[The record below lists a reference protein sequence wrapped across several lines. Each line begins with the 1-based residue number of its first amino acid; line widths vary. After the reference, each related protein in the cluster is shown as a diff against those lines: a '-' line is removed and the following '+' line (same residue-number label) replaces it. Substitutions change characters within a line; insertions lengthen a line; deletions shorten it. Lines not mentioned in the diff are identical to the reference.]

1 MAIVACCHELG
12 SGKKGPEYYHTY
24 EIMPT
29 FAAHLRDSKTP
40 EHMTSS
46 ARLFFFFLFSLAFTF
61 VSAQGINDHG
71 SAADHHSPE
80 IECGTHD
87 DYDPAGVILHHIAD
101 ANEFHVI
108 GDVSIPLPVFLYAPG
123 EGLSTGL
130 SSMFH
135 HGATSV
141 DGYVMNHGRINRL
154 ADAPADLMEGHHEV
168 ECIAH
173 SSVEVDGKTR
183 DMYYALI
190 EGDRYLLDAPSVGD
204 GGLLGGGITS
214 FYDFS
219 ITKNVFTMILAALL
233 LVLLWGAVA
242 RGYKKNEGKAPSGI
256 QSLMEPFF
264 VFLRDEISIPMI
276 GEKHYERF
284 QPFIM
289 TIFFFVLFCNLMG
302 LIPIFPGS
310 SNVTGNLAV
319 TMALAVIAAI
329 VAYFHGN
336 RHYWEHTLWMPGV
349 PPLIKIFILTPVE
362 ILGLVIKPFSLM
374 VRLFANI
381 TAGHIII
388 LSLISLIFIFGD
400 NGESVVAASAGA
412 VVAVAFTLFMNCI
425 ELLVAFVQA
434 FIFAILSASYIG
446 AAVEDAHHH
455 DEAGHHGEEKTS
467 EGGVMGGAVTGMHTA
482 AN

>member
-1 MAIVACCHELG
+1 M
-12 SGKKGPEYYHTY
+12 T
-24 EIMPT
+24 
-29 FAAHLRDSKTP
+29 LR
-40 EHMTSS
+40 
-46 ARLFFFFLFSLAFTF
+46 ARLLLICLFCLNLAVFSQEVNDRGT
-61 VSAQGINDHG
+61 AGDHG
-71 SAADHHSPE
+71 AEGDESDVHMS
-80 IECGTHD
+80 CDGHD
-87 DYDPAGVILHHIAD
+87 DEYDPAGVILHHIAD
-101 ANEFHVI
+101 ANEFHI
-108 GDVSIPLPVFLYAPG
+108 AGDITIPLPVILYAPG
-123 EGLSTGL
+123 HGFTVGL

-135 HGATSV
+135 HGQEAV
-141 DGYVMNHGRINRL
+141 EGYIMNHGRINRL
-154 ADAPADLMEGHHEV
+154 AGAPESIMEGHHHV
-168 ECIAH
+168 ECIQH
-173 SSVEVDGKTR
+173 ETVVSDDGKTS
-183 DMYYALI
+183 DIYSAKI
-190 EGDRYLLDAPSVGD
+190 DGQQYLLDAPSVGD

-219 ITKNVFTMILAALL
+219 ITKNVFTMLLAALML
-233 LVLLWGAVA
+233 ILLWGAVA
-242 RGYKKNEGKAPSGI
+242 AKYRKNEGRAPSGI

-264 VFLRDEISIPMI
+264 VFLRDEITIPMI

-289 TIFFFVLFCNLMG
+289 TVFFFVLFCNLFG

-310 SNVTGNLAV
+310 SNVTGNIAV
-319 TMALAVIAAI
+319 TMTLAVISAF

-336 RHYWEHTLWMPGV
+336 RHFWGHTLWMPGV
-349 PPLIKIFILTPVE
+349 PAAIKIFILTPVE

-388 LSLISLIFIFGD
+388 LSLISLIFIFGQ
-400 NGESVVAASAGA
+400 NGASIGGASAGA
-412 VVAVAFTLFMNCI
+412 VVTVAFTMFMNCI

-455 DEAGHHGEEKTS
+455 AELGHHGEEKIA
-467 EGGVMGGAVTGMHTA
+467 EGGAMGGAVVGMHTP

>member
-1 MAIVACCHELG
+1 M
-12 SGKKGPEYYHTY
+12 T
-24 EIMPT
+24 
-29 FAAHLRDSKTP
+29 LR
-40 EHMTSS
+40 
-46 ARLFFFFLFSLAFTF
+46 ARLLFLCLFAFGF
-61 VSAQGINDHG
+61 GFAQLPNDQG
-71 SAADHHSPE
+71 SAADHGSEGDETDVHMSCDGHE
-80 IECGTHD
+80 E
-87 DYDPAGVILHHIAD
+87 YDPAGVILNHIAD
-101 ANEFHVI
+101 ANEFHI
-108 GDVSIPLPVFLYAPG
+108 FGDVSIPLPVILYAPDHG
-123 EGLSTGL
+123 FTTGL

-135 HGATSV
+135 HGQEAV

-154 ADAPADLMEGHHEV
+154 VDAPAGIMEGHHHV
-168 ECIAH
+168 ECIQHNVLTAD
-173 SSVEVDGKTR
+173 DGKTA
-183 DMYYALI
+183 DVYYAKI
-190 EGDRYLLDAPSVGD
+190 DGEQYLLDAPSVGD

-219 ITKNVFTMILAALL
+219 ITKNVFTMLLAALL
-233 LVLLWGAVA
+233 LILLWGAVA
-242 RGYKKNEGKAPSGI
+242 SKYKQNEGKAPSGI

-264 VFLRDEISIPMI
+264 VFLRDEITIPMI

-289 TIFFFVLFCNLMG
+289 TVFFFVLFCNLFG

-310 SNVTGNLAV
+310 SNVTGNIAV
-319 TMALAVIAAI
+319 TMALAVISAV
-329 VAYFHGN
+329 VAYGHGN
-336 RHYWEHTLWMPGV
+336 RHFWGHTLWMPGV

-388 LSLISLIFIFGD
+388 LSLVSLIFIFGN
-400 NGESVVAASAGA
+400 NGESVAGAGAGA
-412 VVAVAFTLFMNCI
+412 VVTVAFTLFMNCI

-455 DEAGHHGEEKTS
+455 DELGHHGEEKIA
-467 EGGVMGGAVTGMHTA
+467 EGGAMGGAVVGMHTP

>member
-1 MAIVACCHELG
+1 MTPDLRSFLTLLFCACCAVA
-12 SGKKGPEYYHTY
+12 
-24 EIMPT
+24 
-29 FAAHLRDSKTP
+29 FAQHDG
-40 EHMTSS
+40 H
-46 ARLFFFFLFSLAFTF
+46 
-61 VSAQGINDHG
+61 DHG
-71 SAADHHSPE
+71 GDGPGQGDQGAAGPHHSADMHCSGDGHE
-80 IECGTHD
+80 DQEYADIM
-87 DYDPAGVILHHIAD
+87 LHHIAD
-101 ANEFHVI
+101 ANEFHI
-108 GDVSIPLPVFLYAPG
+108 LGDISIPLPVFLYAPG
-123 EGLSTGL
+123 HGLTTGL

-135 HGATSV
+135 HGETAV

-154 ADAPADLMEGHHEV
+154 ADAPAALVEGHHEV

-173 SSVEVDGKTR
+173 NTLMTEDGKSVEKF
-183 DMYYALI
+183 YAKI
-190 EGDRYLLDAPSVGD
+190 GGTFHLLDAPSVGD

-219 ITKNVFTMILAALL
+219 ITKNVFTMLLAALL
-233 LVLLWGAVA
+233 LILVWTSVA
-242 RGYKKNEGKAPSGI
+242 RGYRKNEGRAPRGI

-264 VFLRDEISIPMI
+264 VFIREEITVPMI

-289 TIFFFVLFCNLMG
+289 TVFFFVLFCNLFG

-310 SNVTGNLAV
+310 ANVTGNIAV
-319 TMALAVIAAI
+319 TMALAVIAAF

-336 RHYWEHTLWMPGV
+336 KHFWEHTLWMPGV
-349 PPLIKIFILTPVE
+349 PAAIKIFILTPVE

-388 LSLISLIFIFGD
+388 LSLVGLIFIFGN
-400 NGESVVAASAGA
+400 NGESIAGASAGG
-412 VVAVAFTLFMNCI
+412 VVAVAFTMFMNLI

-455 DEAGHHGEEKTS
+455 DEMGHHGEEKIA
-467 EGGVMGGAVTGMHTA
+467 EGGAMGGAVTGMHTP

>member
-1 MAIVACCHELG
+1 MTLTVRLVFLL
-12 SGKKGPEYYHTY
+12 
-24 EIMPT
+24 T
-29 FAAHLRDSKTP
+29 FCFGFGTVD
-40 EHMTSS
+40 
-46 ARLFFFFLFSLAFTF
+46 
-61 VSAQGINDHG
+61 AQSVNDHG

-80 IECGTHD
+80 IECGSHD
-87 DYDPAGVILHHIAD
+87 EYDPAGVILHHIAD
-101 ANEFHVI
+101 ANEFHVV
-108 GDVSIPLPVFLYAPG
+108 GDFTFPLPVILYAPDHG
-123 EGLSTGL
+123 FTFGL

-135 HGATSV
+135 HGQTAV

-154 ADAPADLMEGHHEV
+154 TDAPADLMEGHHVV

-173 SSVEVDGKTR
+173 SSTEIDGKTR
-183 DMYYALI
+183 DVYSALI
-190 EGDRYLLDAPSVGD
+190 DGERYTLDAPSVGD

-214 FYDFS
+214 FYDLS
-219 ITKNVFTMILAALL
+219 ITKNVFTMLLAA
-233 LVLLWGAVA
+233 VLLILLWWRVA
-242 RGYKKNEGKAPSGI
+242 RGYKKNAGKAPSGI

-264 VFLRDEISIPMI
+264 VFLRDEITIPMI

-289 TIFFFVLFCNLMG
+289 TIFFFVLFANLLG
-302 LIPIFPGS
+302 LVPIFPGS
-310 SNVTGNLAV
+310 ANVTGNLAV

-329 VAYFHGN
+329 VAYVHGN

-349 PPLIKIFILTPVE
+349 PALIKVFILTPVE

-388 LSLISLIFIFGD
+388 LSLISLIFIFGN
-400 NGESVVAASAGA
+400 NGESVIGAGAGA

-455 DEAGHHGEEKTS
+455 DEAGHHGEEKVA

-482 AN
+482 AD

>member
-1 MAIVACCHELG
+1 
-12 SGKKGPEYYHTY
+12 
-24 EIMPT
+24 
-29 FAAHLRDSKTP
+29 
-40 EHMTSS
+40 MTSS
-46 ARLFFFFLFSLAFTF
+46 ARLFFLLLFSFAFTY
-61 VSAQGINDHG
+61 VSAQEVDDHG
-71 SAADHHSPE
+71 SVADHHSPE
-80 IECGTHD
+80 MECGSHD
-87 DYDPAGVILHHIAD
+87 EYDPAGVILHHIAD

-108 GDVSIPLPVFLYAPG
+108 GDFSVPLPVFLYAP
-123 EGLSTGL
+123 EAGLTAGFSN
-130 SSMFH
+130 MFH
-135 HGATSV
+135 HGEVAV

-154 ADAPADLMEGHHEV
+154 VDAPAGLMEGDHEV

-173 SSVEVDGKTR
+173 TSTEVDGKTR

-190 EGDRYLLDAPSVGD
+190 GGERYLLDAPSVGD

-219 ITKNVFTMILAALL
+219 ITKNVFTMILASLL
-233 LVLLWGAVA
+233 LIFLWRAVA
-242 RGYKKNEGKAPSGI
+242 NGYKKNEGKAPSGI

-289 TIFFFVLFCNLMG
+289 TIFFFVLFCNLLG

-319 TMALAVIAAI
+319 TMALAVISAF

-388 LSLISLIFIFGD
+388 LSLISLIFIFGN
-400 NGESVVAASAGA
+400 NGESVLGAGA
-412 VVAVAFTLFMNCI
+412 GAIVSVAFTLFMNCI

-455 DEAGHHGEEKTS
+455 DEAGHHGEEKVA

-482 AN
+482 AD

>member
-1 MAIVACCHELG
+1 
-12 SGKKGPEYYHTY
+12 
-24 EIMPT
+24 
-29 FAAHLRDSKTP
+29 
-40 EHMTSS
+40 MTSS
-46 ARLFFFFLFSLAFTF
+46 ARYLFLFLFCF
-61 VSAQGINDHG
+61 GFGLISAQEVNDHG
-71 SAADHHSPE
+71 TAADH
-80 IECGTHD
+80 GTAGDETDVHQSCDAHGD

-101 ANEFHVI
+101 ANEFHVF
-108 GDVSIPLPVFLYAPG
+108 GDVSIPLPVILYAPEHG
-123 EGLSTGL
+123 WTVGL

-135 HGATSV
+135 HGETAV
-141 DGYVMNHGRINRL
+141 DGYVMNHGRVNRI
-154 ADAPADLMEGHHEV
+154 ADARATVLEGEHPV

-173 SSVEVDGKTR
+173 RQETVDGKTS
-183 DMYYALI
+183 DIYYAKVNG
-190 EGDRYLLDAPSVGD
+190 EEYLLDAPSVGD

-219 ITKNVFTMILAALL
+219 ITKNVFTMLLAALL
-233 LVLLWGAVA
+233 LILLWGAVA
-242 RGYKKNEGKAPSGI
+242 AGYRKNEGKAPSGV

-264 VFLRDEISIPMI
+264 VFLRDEITIPMI

-289 TIFFFVLFCNLMG
+289 TVFFFVLFCNLLG
-302 LIPIFPGS
+302 LVPIFPGS
-310 SNVTGNLAV
+310 SNVTGNIAV
-319 TMALAVIAAI
+319 TMALAVIAAF

-336 RHYWEHTLWMPGV
+336 KHFWAHTLWMPGV
-349 PPLIKIFILTPVE
+349 PAAIKIFILTPVE

-388 LSLISLIFIFGD
+388 LSLISLIFIFGA
-400 NGESVVAASAGA
+400 NGENVVGAGAGA
-412 VVAVAFTLFMNCI
+412 VVGVAFTLFMNCI

-455 DEAGHHGEEKTS
+455 DELGHHGEEKIA
-467 EGGVMGGAVTGMHTA
+467 EGGAMGGAVTGMHTA

>member
-1 MAIVACCHELG
+1 
-12 SGKKGPEYYHTY
+12 
-24 EIMPT
+24 
-29 FAAHLRDSKTP
+29 
-40 EHMTSS
+40 MTSS
-46 ARLFFFFLFSLAFTF
+46 ARLLFFCLFSLVFTF
-61 VSAQGINDHG
+61 VSAQEINDHG
-71 SAADHHSPE
+71 TAADHHNPE
-80 IECGTHD
+80 IECGGHG

-101 ANEFHVI
+101 ANEFHLI
-108 GDVSIPLPVFLYAPG
+108 GDVSIPLPVFLYAPEHG
-123 EGLSTGL
+123 WTVGL

-135 HGATSV
+135 HGETLV

-154 ADAPADLMEGHHEV
+154 ADAPAELLEGHHEV

-173 SSVEVDGKTR
+173 GTTTVGDKTQ
-183 DMYYALI
+183 DVYYALV
-190 EGDRYLLDAPSVGD
+190 GGTPYLLDAPSVGE

-219 ITKNVFTMILAALL
+219 ITKNVFTMLLASLL
-233 LVLLWGAVA
+233 LIFLWSAVA

-264 VFLRDEISIPMI
+264 VFLRDEITIPMI

-284 QPFIM
+284 QPFIF
-289 TIFFFVLFCNLMG
+289 TIFFFVLFCNLLG

-310 SNVTGNLAV
+310 ANVTGNLAV
-319 TMALAVIAAI
+319 TMALAVISAI
-329 VAYFHGN
+329 VAYVHGN
-336 RHYWEHTLWMPGV
+336 RHFWEHTLWMPGV
-349 PPLIKIFILTPVE
+349 PAAIKLFILTPVE

-388 LSLISLIFIFGD
+388 LSLISLIFIFGN
-400 NGESVVAASAGA
+400 NGESVVGAGAGA
-412 VVAVAFTLFMNCI
+412 VVGVAFTLFMNMI

-455 DEAGHHGEEKTS
+455 DEAGHHGEKKIA
-467 EGGVMGGAVTGMHTA
+467 EGGAMGGAVTGMHTP

>member
-1 MAIVACCHELG
+1 MALRTLILLVFALTTGSLVAQHEG
-12 SGKKGPEYYHTY
+12 HDHDGHDHAT
-24 EIMPT
+24 
-29 FAAHLRDSKTP
+29 H
-40 EHMTSS
+40 
-46 ARLFFFFLFSLAFTF
+46 
-61 VSAQGINDHG
+61 NDHG
-71 SAADHHSPE
+71 TAADHSSSHASCE
-80 IECGTHD
+80 HGHG

-101 ANEFHVI
+101 ANEFHVV
-108 GDVSIPLPVFLYAPG
+108 GDFSIPLPVFLYAPG
-123 EGLSTGL
+123 HGLTAGL

-135 HGATSV
+135 HGETAV
-141 DGYVMNHGRINRL
+141 DGYVMNHGRVNRL
-154 ADAPADLMEGHHEV
+154 HDGAPAALYSGHQDV
-168 ECIAH
+168 ECILH
-173 SSVEVDGKTR
+173 RTETVDGKSSDR
-183 DMYYALI
+183 YYAKI
-190 EGDRYLLDAPSVGD
+190 NGEAYLLDAPSVGD

-214 FYDFS
+214 FFDFS
-219 ITKNVFTMILAALL
+219 ITKNVFTMLLSALL
-233 LVLLWGAVA
+233 LILLWGAVA
-242 RGYKKNEGKAPSGI
+242 RGYKRNEGRAPSGV

-264 VFLRDEISIPMI
+264 VFIRDEISIPMI

-289 TIFFFVLFCNLMG
+289 TVFFFVLFCNLFG

-310 SNVTGNLAV
+310 SNVTGNIAV

-329 VAYFHGN
+329 VAYAHGN
-336 RHYWEHTLWMPGV
+336 KHFWEHTLWMPGV

-388 LSLISLIFIFGD
+388 LSLISLIFIFGG
-400 NGESVVAASAGA
+400 NGESVLGASAGG

-446 AAVEDAHHH
+446 AAVEDAHHEH
-455 DEAGHHGEEKTS
+455 NDHHHGEEKIA
-467 EGGVMGGAVTGMHTA
+467 EGGAMGGAVTGMHTSA
-482 AN
+482 T

>member
-1 MAIVACCHELG
+1 MTLRARILFYSLFCFTLG
-12 SGKKGPEYYHTY
+12 
-24 EIMPT
+24 
-29 FAAHLRDSKTP
+29 L
-40 EHMTSS
+40 
-46 ARLFFFFLFSLAFTF
+46 
-61 VSAQGINDHG
+61 SAQSINDRGTAGDHG
-71 SAADHHSPE
+71 ASGEGELEMSCDDGH
-80 IECGTHD
+80 GD

-101 ANEFHVI
+101 ANEFHI
-108 GDVSIPLPVFLYAPG
+108 AGDLTIPLPVILYAPG
-123 EGLSTGL
+123 TGFTTGL

-135 HGATSV
+135 HGETAV
-141 DGYVMNHGRINRL
+141 DGYIMNHGRINRL
-154 ADAPADLMEGHHEV
+154 ANAPAELMEGEHHV
-168 ECIAH
+168 ECILHQTVTSA
-173 SSVEVDGKTR
+173 DGKKSDR
-183 DMYYALI
+183 YYAKINGELHI
-190 EGDRYLLDAPSVGD
+190 LDAPSVGD

-219 ITKNVFTMILAALL
+219 ITKNVFTMLLAALL

-242 RGYKKNEGKAPSGI
+242 SGYKKNEGKAPSGV

-264 VFLRDEISIPMI
+264 VFLRDEITIPMI

-289 TIFFFVLFCNLMG
+289 TIFFFVLFCNLFG

-310 SNVTGNLAV
+310 SNVTGNIAV
-319 TMALAVIAAI
+319 TMALAVIAAV
-329 VAYFHGN
+329 VAYIHGN
-336 RHYWEHTLWMPGV
+336 AHFWKHTLWMPGV
-349 PPLIKIFILTPVE
+349 PALIKIFILTPVE

-388 LSLISLIFIFGD
+388 LSLISLIFIFGN
-400 NGESVVAASAGA
+400 NGQSVWGAGAGA
-412 VVAVAFTLFMNCI
+412 VVSVAFTLFMNCI

-446 AAVEDAHHH
+446 AAVEDDHHH
-455 DEAGHHGEEKTS
+455 DELGHHGEEKIA
-467 EGGVMGGAVTGMHTA
+467 EGGAMGGAVTGMHTP